1 MVEALEWKGKIM
13 SKSKVLRRALS
24 VTLIPSMVLISVVAT
39 LVFVE
44 PKPLVMA
51 AQPTSANLAY
61 VTADYRA
68 YCEVPTGNMVYVAKV
83 SPGAG
88 GAAITV
94 VPGGCK

>member
-1 MVEALEWKGKIM
+1 MEVLEWKGKIM
-13 SKSKVLRRALS
+13 SKGKALLRALS
-24 VTLIPSMVLISVVAT
+24 VTLIPSMVLIAVVAT
-39 LVFVE
+39 FVFVE
-44 PKPLVMA
+44 SKPSVMA

-61 VTADYRA
+61 VTEDYRV

-83 SPGAG
+83 NISAG